1 LRREKMRLYE
11 YEGKELF
18 KDFEIPVPKAE
29 IASTVEEAVEAAT
42 NIGYPVVLKAQVQMV
57 GRGKAGLVKKVENRE
72 ELVSVFKDIK
82 SRIKN
87 DEQLL
92 LEETVMAVDEG
103 YFGFT
108 VDDVRGVPVMV
119 ITSKGGVDV
128 EKVAETEPER
138 IVRVYIDPLE
148 GLYYHQI
155 LNAIKKVG
163 YKGRVM
169 KELAE
174 FGLKL
179 YKVFVENEADTV
191 EVNPVMIL
199 DNNKIVAGD
208 AKVILDDYVIFRKK
222 NLQKYKEKRMN
233 NPENNTRAI
242 YVPLDGDIGIISIGA
257 SNTMMVIDSIKYLGG
272 KPGNFADLAS
282 GVDHDSLYELA
293 SLIIRESADKCKV
306 ILINITLAGA
316 SLKVVVEGYLDA
328 INAIKPKIPMIA
340 NIRATGAARLEME
353 VDEAIAELEK
363 AGVSYC
369 DTLEEAIDTVI
380 RISKQ

>member
-42 NIGYPVVLKAQVQMV
+42 NIGYPVVLKAQVQMG

>member
-1 LRREKMRLYE
+1 MRLYE

>member
-1 LRREKMRLYE
+1 MRLYE

-42 NIGYPVVLKAQVQMV
+42 NIGYPVVLKAQVQMG

-128 EKVAETEPER
+128 EKVTETEPER

-179 YKVFVENEADTV
+179 YRVFVENEADTV

-222 NLQKYKEKRMN
+222 NIQKYKEKRMN

-282 GVDHDSLYELA
+282 GVDYDSVYELA

-316 SLKVVVEGYLDA
+316 SLKVVVEGYVDA
-328 INAIKPKIPMIA
+328 INAAKPKIPMVA

-369 DTLEEAIDTVI
+369 ETLEEAIDTVI

>member
-1 LRREKMRLYE
+1 MRLYE

-42 NIGYPVVLKAQVQMV
+42 NIGYPVVLKAQVQMG

>member
-1 LRREKMRLYE
+1 MRLYE

-29 IASTVEEAVEAAT
+29 IASTAEEAVEAAT
-42 NIGYPVVLKAQVQMV
+42 NIGYPVVVKAQVQMG
-57 GRGKAGLVKKVENRE
+57 GRGKAGLVKKVENKE

-138 IVRVYIDPLE
+138 IVRVYIDPFE

-179 YKVFVENEADTV
+179 YRVFVENEADTV

-222 NLQKYKEKRMN
+222 DLQKYKEKRMN

-293 SLIIRESADKCKV
+293 SLIIREGADKCKV

-316 SLKVVVEGYLDA
+316 SLKVVVEGYIDA
-328 INAIKPKIPMIA
+328 INATKPKIPMVA

-353 VDEAIAELEK
+353 VDEAIAKLEE
-363 AGVSYC
+363 AGVRYC